1 MGGYALPGMEMLLDA
16 VVPYSTGTW
25 AILLWTLLA
34 VALSRW
40 RPAGERLR
48 WVVAATA
55 GALAVRYLLW
65 RAVHTLNWQS
75 PAGVAVSLLLFG
87 AELYALCLL
96 AQFLFQVAWPVA
108 RGPAPL
114 PDDPPSVD
122 VFVPIY
128 NEPVDILYRTLVA
141 CRAMDYP
148 RFTVWVLDDGRRDE
162 VRHVA
167 EELGCGYLRRQDNRF
182 AKAGNLNHALACTSG
197 ELVAVLDTDHAPV
210 VSFLR
215 ETVGLLL
222 RDPRAAF
229 VQTPHFFYNPDPF
242 QRNLLAEQ
250 EISSEQD
257 MFYRVVLPGRDRWNA
272 AFFCGSGAVFRR
284 RALEEIGGFQTG
296 TITEDI
302 HTSIMLHARG
312 WRSLVR
318 DRILAAGLAPE
329 DLRSFLKQRIR
340 WATGTIQMTRLANPL
355 TLPGLS
361 LPQRLCYFSSV
372 YYFFFPF
379 ARIVFIYAPLVYL
392 LLGIKPVQARLAD
405 LVAYYMPQLLLT
417 GVVLRLFSRGLRGT
431 VTNDLYETSTSFALA
446 PAVAAALAGRGLSRF
461 VVTPKGGLWTR
472 PWFDAHVVRPQLA
485 TLALCA
491 AAAVA
496 GVVRAALGS
505 AEQDAVLI
513 NMLWNGYNA
522 LLLAASVVAACE
534 QPQRRRAPRFL
545 RNFEAIVTP
554 GGLVGH
560 TLDVGERGAR
570 VRLHSRTLLPPAGTV
585 TLVSP
590 DEGWAPVEVPY
601 RLVWLKLGPG
611 PSATAALEF
620 TRLSAAQRQA
630 LVRLLLSPA
639 ESWALQQR
647 YDAER
652 SLMAQLAWL
661 ARAVWQP
668 FRRARPVAPVR
679 RITRED
685 LRVTLNT
692 ALRLVPVQDVFVS
705 GTLVTLRLDEPGLA
719 IAAGEHATVQIGCG
733 MDMLEFEGQIVRTG
747 GGEVELT
754 LDPGRAELARAVAQ
768 HPAGQRAG

>member
-1 MGGYALPGMEMLLDA
+1 MLLDA
-16 VVPYSTGTW
+16 VLASSAGTW

-40 RPAGERLR
+40 RRAGMRLR

-55 GALAVRYLLW
+55 AALAVRYLLW
-65 RAVHTLNWQS
+65 RVVHTLNWQS
-75 PAGVAVSLLLFG
+75 PAGVAVSVLLFG

-96 AQFLFQVAWPVA
+96 AHFLFQVAWPTA
-108 RGPAPL
+108 RRPAPL
-114 PDDPPSVD
+114 PDNPPPVD

-141 CRAMDYP
+141 CQAMDYP

-162 VRHVA
+162 VRRVA
-167 EELGCGYLRRQDNRF
+167 EELGCGYIRRQDNRF
-182 AKAGNLNHALACTSG
+182 AKAGNLNHALACTAG

-210 VSFLR
+210 VSFLQ

-222 RDPRAAF
+222 SDPRAAF

-242 QRNLLAEQ
+242 QRNLIAEQ

-257 MFYRVVLPGRDRWNA
+257 VFYRVVLPGRDRWNA

-302 HTSIMLHARG
+302 HTSIVLHARG

-329 DLRSFLKQRIR
+329 NLRSFLNQRIR
-340 WATGTIQMTRLANPL
+340 WATGTIQMARLANPL

-361 LPQRLCYFSSV
+361 LPQRICYFSSV

-392 LLGIKPVQARLAD
+392 LLGIKPVQARPAD
-405 LVAYYMPQLLLT
+405 LIAYYVPQLLLT

-431 VTNDLYETSTSFALA
+431 VTSDLYETATSFALA
-446 PAVAAALAGRGLSRF
+446 PAVAAAVAGRGLSRF
-461 VVTPKGGLWTR
+461 VVTPKGGQWAR
-472 PWFDAHVVRPQLA
+472 AWFDAYVVRPQLA

-491 AAAVA
+491 AGAVA
-496 GVVRAALGS
+496 GVLRAALGY

-513 NMLWNGYNA
+513 NMLWNGYNT
-522 LLLAASVVAACE
+522 LLLAASIVAACE
-534 QPQRRRAPRFL
+534 QPQRRRHPRFL
-545 RNFEAIVTP
+545 RNYEVIVSP
-554 GGLVGH
+554 GGLVGL
-560 TLDVGERGAR
+560 TLDVGEGGAR
-570 VRLHSRTLLPPAGTV
+570 VRLLSRTILAPAGTV
-585 TLVSP
+585 TLVSR
-590 DEGWAPVEVPY
+590 DERWAPLELPY
-601 RLVWLKLGPG
+601 RLVWLDLGLE

-620 TRLSAAQRQA
+620 TQLSPAQRQA
-630 LVRLLLSPA
+630 LVQLLLSPE

-647 YDAER
+647 QER
-652 SLMAQLAWL
+652 DRSFMAQLAWL
-661 ARAVWQP
+661 AGTVRRP
-668 FRRARPVAPVR
+668 FRRARPSPRVR
-679 RITRED
+679 RVTPEELEVTVST
-685 LRVTLNT
+685 LRRQIPVEIVSVSGAVM
-692 ALRLVPVQDVFVS
+692 ALRARDPDLVAGAGGPAV
-705 GTLVTLRLDEPGLA
+705 LR
-719 IAAGEHATVQIGCG
+719 IACG
-733 MDMLEFEGQIVRTG
+733 AHVLELEGQIVCA
-747 GGEVELT
+747 GEGEIHLA
-754 LDPGRAELARAVAQ
+754 LDPGRAELARPAAQ